1 MRKEKQMGWF
11 KNIKDKLSWKR
22 ETKEELNMEITSEG
36 ERLLNYL
43 ADPDAGTKYRIEEFE
58 DIIKNLEKQT
68 GLPHEEVKSYLIALL
83 SFLISE
89 QNDAE

>member
-1 MRKEKQMGWF
+1 MGWF

-22 ETKEELNMEITSEG
+22 KTEDECDMVITDDG

-43 ADPDAGTKYRIEEFE
+43 IDPEAGVDYRIEEFE
-58 DIIKNLEKQT
+58 DIIKDLEEKT
-68 GLPHEEVKSYLIALL
+68 GRPREEVKAYITALL
-83 SFLISE
+83 SFLKSE

>member
-1 MRKEKQMGWF
+1 MGWF

-22 ETKEELNMEITSEG
+22 ETKEEYDMVITDEG

-43 ADPDAGTKYRIEEFE
+43 ADPDAGVDYRIEEFE
-58 DIIKNLEKQT
+58 DTIKDLEKQT
-68 GLPHEEVKSYLIALL
+68 GLPREEVKSYLIALL